1 MILLFLYVLIFI
13 ALTSF
18 SITILGDRAILS
30 SDLSSL
36 NGIFGLLINWKIY
49 LAVVLA
55 ILARISFTLIN
66 IQLHKIPLTSNNSTN
81 IASLLGNTAIF
92 GVLITN
98 YFFLGEIL
106 TVKQGIGMM
115 FILVGV
121 LFILIN

>member
-13 ALTSF
+13 ALSSF

-36 NGIFGLLINWKIY
+36 NGILGLFVNWKIY

-66 IQLHKIPLTSNNSTN
+66 IQLYKIPLTSNNSTN
-81 IASLLGNTAIF
+81 IASLLSNTAIF

-98 YFFLGEIL
+98 YFFLGEVL
-106 TVKQGIGMM
+106 TIKQGIGMV
-115 FILVGV
+115 FILIGV